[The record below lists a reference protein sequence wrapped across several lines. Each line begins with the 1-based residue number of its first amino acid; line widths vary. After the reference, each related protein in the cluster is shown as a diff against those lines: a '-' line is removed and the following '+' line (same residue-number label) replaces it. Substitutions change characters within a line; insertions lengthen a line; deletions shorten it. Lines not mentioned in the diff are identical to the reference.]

1 MHSTSADITK
11 QRLIA
16 QQLSGT
22 SLNTATEMV
31 RWFGAVQAQEYAQ
44 TKWGMGLRL
53 PHLSDASIE
62 NEIMKGAILRTHLL
76 RPTWHFVTAEDIS
89 WLLQLTA
96 PRVEA
101 INAFMYR
108 KLELDTA
115 IFYKCN
121 RIILKILND
130 GKHLTRDEINTA
142 FKKNKIE
149 ANGLRLSYIMM
160 HAELEGVVCSGKRRG
175 NQFTYTLLEEIIDK
189 SKTCNKEEAL
199 AELAKRYFQSRG
211 PATVRDFATWSGLTI
226 KECLRAI
233 EMQRSNLEKLVF
245 ENNDHYFL
253 PAQKQAKKTMPGIQ
267 LLPIYDEYIMGYK
280 DRSAILEFKNTSAPA
295 HPFYFDCMIID
306 KGQIIGTWKRT
317 IGQKQVELY
326 YHLFTPFTQK
336 QEKAFNNSIKRFGRF
351 NELQVVF
358 IPKQD

>member
-1 MHSTSADITK
+1 MHSTSADVIK
-11 QRLIA
+11 RRLVA

-44 TKWGMGLRL
+44 AKWGIGLRL
-53 PHLSDASIE
+53 SHLSDETIE
-62 NEIMKGAILRTHLL
+62 SEISEGAILRTHLL

-89 WLLQLTA
+89 WLLKLTA

-115 IFYKCN
+115 VFNKCN
-121 RIILKILND
+121 RVISKILNG

-142 FKKNKIE
+142 LIKNKIE

-160 HAELEGVVCSGKRRG
+160 HAELEGIVCSGKRHG
-175 NQFTYTLLEEIIDK
+175 NQFTYALLEEIIGK
-189 SKTCNKEEAL
+189 SKAFNKEEAL

-211 PATVRDFATWSGLTI
+211 PATVKDFATWSGLTI
-226 KECLRAI
+226 KECLKAI
-233 EMQRSNLEKLVF
+233 DIQRSNLQKLVF

-253 PAQKQAKKTMPGIQ
+253 PAQIPAKKAMHGIQ

-280 DRSAILEFKNTSAPA
+280 DRSAMLEFKNTSAPA
-295 HPFYFDCMIID
+295 HPFYFDCVIID
-306 KGQIIGTWKRT
+306 KGRIIGTWKRT
-317 IGQKQVELY
+317 IGKKQVELY
-326 YHLFTPFTQK
+326 YHPFKQFTQK
-336 QEKAFNNSIKRFGRF
+336 QEKAFNNSIKRFGKF
-351 NELQVVF
+351 NKLQVAVV
-358 IPKQD
+358 PK